1 MTEIKPFHPRA
12 QMIERSRQQIAAKQ
26 AAISDREATIAKKL
40 GKLDQWTAELN
51 ARVAKRESDAR
62 AARDRKDRLVEEVRR
77 QFGFK
82 VDARDERFKEL
93 LAQKEKEDKKRQKEV
108 KKKLK
113 DERMLAKLQETQ
125 VAAATGDEKPLN
137 A

>member
-1 MTEIKPFHPRA
+1 
-12 QMIERSRQQIAAKQ
+12 MIERSRQQIAAKQ